1 MRDTDPLVAEP
12 HEPRHLLIRRRDE
25 PGLSAPVATVEP
37 HRLLVLATPGAH
49 ASPSLAEE
57 LVELLRGTRAE
68 SVWIAVAGLA
78 SSERVRR
85 IADELDVEVVAP
97 DGGVAAVPGA
107 ALYAGPGVGGTGWY
121 RCEPGR
127 EPVFHGVRFSAPEW
141 ESWLPAD
148 VAGAAGVP
156 CGLAI
161 GDVPGEPGGWVVG
174 GTPGGGAFG
183 VPVNQ
188 RFPKVVVGADAPAPE
203 VVAQVLGGLPDH
215 PVMLVPAV
223 PDVLEAGWIAELAR
237 LLGRE
242 VVLSAGMQVRA
253 RSGAVS
259 TLVPDGRG
267 GRLFRPF
274 PLVLR
279 QDPGGGPQAVLDI
292 AAAPPGW
299 ERAGPRAYRRD
310 DVLAEVV
317 PSGLV
322 LHSGGAD
329 MSLVDAPFDPTG
341 WTLTLGTPGGAIPLP
356 VLEAAEQLLSDLPAE
371 QRAAATVRMAG
382 TIDADAARALDP
394 TPRTPSPP
402 VATTPP
408 RPSTPPLP
416 TPQKPTPTPQRPEPP
431 ALPPVVSASPSP
443 VVPPV
448 QQATEPPVTST
459 PVLPPPVLPPPALP
473 PAAPPPAAL
482 PPAATPPPVT
492 SSPVTSTPVTATPAA
507 PSPVMASPVAPPP
520 VTSSPP
526 APPPVTSSPVVPPPV
541 TSSPVLPPPAEPPA
555 PVSAPVVATTS
566 SPPRTTSAPLAQ
578 GAAEPAP
585 PAREI
590 PPAPE
595 KEAEPMPVDLP
606 RTATSAPPVMTTS
619 GAPVSTVPE
628 RAGAPAAPVERVER
642 KVRALEVPAR
652 ASTSAEQLRFTTA
665 AGDYFSE
672 ALATVNAAMATWPA
686 MRVDESSGVKADYV
700 AVCLFLG
707 KGAGDA
713 LSLNAALKAG
723 QAGELDAQIACLMS
737 GIRRLPT
744 QRRAVLRQGMVAQ
757 SLEHRSAPGTVLT
770 EPGFLPA
777 SIDLDVTL
785 PGADLDV
792 LIWPSTARRTSELL
806 LGRPV
811 DEALFVAGARFKA
824 LAVRTAEDESEE
836 EKEVA
841 APRVAVLYRELA
853 PGEVPTTADLDERDL
868 AVLAKLDGV
877 LERRHRNGLRV
888 VDDPE
893 VAARLTTSM
902 VVWQRETATAVAS

>member
-12 HEPRHLLIRRRDE
+12 HEPRHLLIRLRDE

-37 HRLLVLATPGAH
+37 HQLLVLATPGAH
-49 ASPSLAEE
+49 ASPSLVDE
-57 LVELLRGTRAE
+57 LVQRLRGTRAE

-78 SSERVRR
+78 SAERVRR

-97 DGGVAAVPGA
+97 DGGVAVVPGA
-107 ALYAGPGVGGTGWY
+107 ELYAGAGVGGTGWY

-127 EPVFHGVRFSAPEW
+127 EPVFHGARFSAPEW

-148 VAGAAGVP
+148 VAGTVGVP
-156 CGLAI
+156 CGLVV

-174 GTPGGGAFG
+174 EASGGGAFG
-183 VPVNQ
+183 VPVNR
-188 RFPKVVVGADAPAPE
+188 RFPKVVVGSAVPAPE
-203 VVAQVLGGLPDH
+203 TVAHVLGGLPDR

-223 PDVLEAGWIAELAR
+223 PGALEPGWLAELAR

-242 VVLSAGMQVRA
+242 VVFSAGTQVRA

-274 PLVLR
+274 ALVLR
-279 QDPGGGPQAVLDI
+279 QDPDGGPQEVLDI

-299 ERAGPRAYRRD
+299 ERGGPRAYRRD
-310 DVLAEVV
+310 GVLAEVV

-322 LHSGGAD
+322 LHSGDAD
-329 MSLVDAPFDPTG
+329 VSLVDAPFDPAG
-341 WTLTLGTPGGAIPLP
+341 WTLTVGAPGGVIALP
-356 VLEAAEQLLSDLPAE
+356 ALQAAEQLLADLPAE
-371 QRAAATVRMAG
+371 QRAAVTVRLAG
-382 TIDADAARALDP
+382 TADADAARALDP
-394 TPRTPSPP
+394 TPRAHAPQPP
-402 VATTPP
+402 VTTTPP
-408 RPSTPPLP
+408 RPSAPPP
-416 TPQKPTPTPQRPEPP
+416 VPTSTPQKPEPP
-431 ALPPVVSASPSP
+431 VLPPVVSASPPP

-448 QQATEPPVTST
+448 QPATEPPVT
-459 PVLPPPVLPPPALP
+459 A
-473 PAAPPPAAL
+473 
-482 PPAATPPPVT
+482 PPVT
-492 SSPVTSTPVTATPAA
+492 APPVTA
-507 PSPVMASPVAPPP
+507 PP
-520 VTSSPP
+520 VT
-526 APPPVTSSPVVPPPV
+526 APPVTAPPVEPPVV
-541 TSSPVLPPPAEPPA
+541 EA
-555 PVSAPVVATTS
+555 PTPVVATTS
-566 SPPRTTSAPLAQ
+566 APPRTTSAPAAQ
-578 GAAEPAP
+578 GTSDPAP
-585 PAREI
+585 PKREI
-590 PPAPE
+590 PPTPE
-595 KEAEPMPVDLP
+595 KEAEPMPADLP

-619 GAPVSTVPE
+619 GAPVSTVSE
-628 RAGAPAAPVERVER
+628 RAGTPAAPVERADR
-642 KVRALEVPAR
+642 TIRALEVPAR
-652 ASTSAEQLRFTTA
+652 ASTAAEQLRFTTA

-723 QAGELDAQIACLMS
+723 QAGELDAQVACLMS

-744 QRRAVLRQGMVAQ
+744 QRRAVLRQGMVAE

-853 PGEVPTTADLDERDL
+853 PGEVPTTSDLDERDL